1 MRRMG
6 EPMNAILAF
15 IRRESGQTL
24 VEYSLIIA
32 LMAIALVGALGAFG
46 GGVTGLYGVIQAAI
60 DALS

>member
-1 MRRMG
+1 MRSMG
-6 EPMNAILAF
+6 ELMSAIFAW

-32 LMAIALVGALGAFG
+32 LIAIALVGALGAFG
-46 GGVTGLYGVIQAAI
+46 GGVNGLYGVIQAAI